1 MEQHSEPVLEE
12 RHRENA
18 SPSQTGTTNKFMALL
33 SSSQTPIIGDGAMGT
48 LLNARGVSF
57 NQCFDDLNLTK
68 PDLVAEIHRAYIE
81 AGSQVIQTNTF
92 GANRFK
98 LAEHGLQDKVAEI
111 NRAGVELARQ
121 AVLASGKDVLVA
133 ADVGPLG
140 VRLAPFGRVQPE
152 QARQVFAE
160 QIEALCLAGVDLIL
174 IETISDLYEIKEAV
188 AAARQ
193 VCTLPVVASM
203 SFTRDDRSLLGDA
216 PPKVALALEEAGADV
231 IGVNCSG
238 GPAQIWRILRQMRAA
253 VPGGRFSAM
262 PNAGWPEQVGGRI
275 MYPASPDYFGEYAR
289 ALQEAGASLI
299 GGCCG
304 TTPQHIAAMKLALET
319 APHASSPNGFGIS
332 LVEGESHEMSPEKPS
347 QLSEKLAARNFVVS
361 VEVDPPRGLSTHKL
375 LAGASLLAEAGAD
388 VINVADSPM
397 ARMRMSPWAV
407 CNVIQQQFNIET
419 TLHFP
424 TRGRNLLRVQGD
436 LLAAHAIDVR
446 NVFVVM
452 GDPTEIGDY
461 PDAMDNYDLVPSGL
475 IKLIKQG
482 FNAGVDHAGVEIGQ
496 PTSFFVGCAL
506 NLTPLDSKR
515 EIQNLHRKVEA
526 GADFILTQP
535 VYRPELAESL
545 ITRYADE
552 YGQLKVPVLVG
563 VLPLYGPRHAAFLH
577 NEVPGID
584 IPEEIRA
591 RLKAAGEDAPKEGV
605 RVALE
610 LVESMR
616 AWASGIYLMPAF
628 NRYDLAAEI
637 IEGARQAVE

>member
-1 MEQHSEPVLEE
+1 
-12 RHRENA
+12 
-18 SPSQTGTTNKFMALL
+18 
-33 SSSQTPIIGDGAMGT
+33 MGT
-48 LLNARGVSF
+48 VLNAQGVGF
-57 NQCFDDLNLTK
+57 DQCFDAVNLTN
-68 PDLVAEIHRAYIE
+68 PGLVAGIHRAYIE
-81 AGSQVIQTNTF
+81 AGSQVIQSNTF

-98 LAEHGLQDKVAEI
+98 LAEHGLEDRVAEI
-111 NRAGVELARQ
+111 NRAGVELARRV
-121 AVLASGKDVLVA
+121 VLASFRDVLVA
-133 ADVGPLG
+133 GDVGPLG

-160 QIEALCLAGVDLIL
+160 QIAALCEAGADLLIL
-174 IETISDLYEIKEAV
+174 ETMSDLSEICEAV

-193 VCTLPVVASM
+193 VCDLPVVASM
-203 SFTRDDRSLLGDA
+203 TFTRDDRTLLGDA
-216 PPKVALALEEAGADV
+216 PGKVAETLAAAGAQV

-238 GPAQIWRILRQMRAA
+238 GPAQIYRILRQMRQAA
-253 VPGGRFSAM
+253 PGTPLSAM

-275 MYPASPDYFGEYAR
+275 MYPAGPDYFGEYAR
-289 ALQEAGASLI
+289 AFQEAGARLI

-304 TTPQHIAAMKLALET
+304 TTPQHIAALRTALEKDP
-319 APHASSPNGFGIS
+319 AGGRLNGVAISFVESEVDSASP
-332 LVEGESHEMSPEKPS
+332 ESHSH
-347 QLSEKLAARNFVVS
+347 LAEKLARGRFVVS
-361 VEVDPPRGLSTHKL
+361 VEMDPPRGLSTHKL

-407 CNVIQQQFNIET
+407 CSVIQREFNVET

-436 LLAAHAIDVR
+436 LLAAHALGIR

-475 IKLIKQG
+475 IRLIKQG

-506 NLTPLDSKR
+506 NLTALDVER
-515 EIQNLHRKVEA
+515 EIRNLRRKLAA

-535 VYRPELAESL
+535 VYQPEIAAEFIRRLAGLAGPLE
-545 ITRYADE
+545 
-552 YGQLKVPVLVG
+552 VPVLVG
-563 VLPLYGPRHAAFLH
+563 VLPLFGPRHAAFLH
-577 NEVPGID
+577 NEVPGIR
-584 IPEEIRA
+584 ISEEIQG
-591 RLKAAGEDAPKEGV
+591 RLRNAGDSAPQEGV
-605 RVALE
+605 RIALE
-610 LVESMR
+610 LIEAVR
-616 AWASGIYLMPAF
+616 PWAKGVYLMPAF

-637 IEGARQAVE
+637 VEQVQRGN